1 MGRLGF
7 DPGDGGRSGGPG
19 APTIV
24 NQWTGQVSSINYAN
38 PCYNNA
44 YFFGTGA
51 RRRRC
56 LSMPAP
62 AAPTPATGPRI
73 SAALRASPR
82 PASTTSACCTTT
94 VFFRLIGEG
103 GQTLEIGK
111 DFLNSR
117 DRLGFAG
124 DSDLSVGLY
133 GFELG
138 SWNRLEAGVV
148 DLRWSRDEGTT
159 WTPVPTTNL
168 VPGSAVDEP
177 ALPLLLVAALAAAL
191 AVRRRPAGP
200 IGARA
205 PRPGPGQHA
214 RPSAASSDRLP
225 TLQPHRPCADFGSD
239 DWCTV
244 PSCRPGWL
252 FFWSWQRV
260 TADRPE
266 LGESRGPL
274 MLAAVLVVPILTLSW
289 VAHNVGIHRRKGP
302 RRKCSHG
309 AAGLRA

>member
-1 MGRLGF
+1 MELTNTPARPAALKTLLCLATLAAAAGAHSTPTALAPLYAGSFAPGTGSDARFVQIDPNWHGSSVLWTEPVNVNTPGYYGSGVAIGTFGWGTGLWGRADWDLIQATAAG
-7 DPGDGGRSGGPG
+7 SGGPG

-44 YFFGTGA
+44 YSGTWG
-51 RRRRC
+51 
-56 LSMPAP
+56 P
-62 AAPTPATGPRI
+62 AA
-73 SAALRASPR
+73 ALPFDAGACGANPGNWTSHFSGFVRVTEASLYNF
-82 PASTTSACCTTT
+82 S
-94 VFFRLIGEG
+94 VLYDDGFFFRLIGEG

-124 DSDLSVGLY
+124 DLDLSVGLY

-177 ALPLLLVAALAAAL
+177 ALPLLLLSALAAAL

-200 IGARA
+200 IGA
-205 PRPGPGQHA
+205 
-214 RPSAASSDRLP
+214 
-225 TLQPHRPCADFGSD
+225 
-239 DWCTV
+239 
-244 PSCRPGWL
+244 
-252 FFWSWQRV
+252 
-260 TADRPE
+260 
-266 LGESRGPL
+266 
-274 MLAAVLVVPILTLSW
+274 
-289 VAHNVGIHRRKGP
+289 
-302 RRKCSHG
+302 
-309 AAGLRA
+309 